1 MMKNFNE
8 ITNKDFFYCYD
19 AKCSNFLKEK
29 GIPYLL
35 KAKSVKDNKVF
46 TMYIRN
52 NELSNALLEYK
63 FKLENSSPES

>member
-1 MMKNFNE
+1 MKTINE
-8 ITNKDFFYCYD
+8 LTNKDFFYCYD
-19 AKCSNFLKEK
+19 FECSKFLKEK

-52 NELSNALLEYK
+52 NELSNALMEYK
-63 FKLENSSPES
+63 FKIESEN